1 MSRLF
6 TNYLNYLNINTM
18 KKTIIIAL
26 AGIMMF
32 AFTQC
37 GGGVSGSKEYQDNMK
52 MYKEVEKTIKNAKT
66 CDELSAALMG
76 MLFMGL
82 ADDNEYADA
91 VDMIH
96 KLYEIG
102 VDALIIQDLHLLD
115 FDLPPIALHASTQCD
130 NRTPEHVTKLRDMG
144 FRRVVLARE
153 LSIDEIRAIHKAVPD
168 IELEAFVHG
177 ALCVSYSGRCYISDV
192 CAVLP
197 HGV

>member
-1 MSRLF
+1 
-6 TNYLNYLNINTM
+6 M

-82 ADDNEYADA
+82 ADDNEYADNEKMTETEKA
-91 VDMIH
+91 ELDKYGESFEELFKKQAD
-96 KLYEIG
+96 KLGCKE
-102 VDALIIQDLHLLD
+102 DD
-115 FDLPPIALHASTQCD
+115 F
-130 NRTPEHVTKLRDMG
+130 KL
-144 FRRVVLARE
+144 F
-153 LSIDEIRAIHKAVPD
+153 
-168 IELEAFVHG
+168 
-177 ALCVSYSGRCYISDV
+177 
-192 CAVLP
+192 
-197 HGV
+197 

>member
-52 MYKEVEKTIKNAKT
+52 MYKEGE
-66 CDELSAALMG
+66 ALMG

-82 ADDNEYADA
+82 ADNNEYADNEKMTEA
-91 VDMIH
+91 EKAELDKYGKSFEELFKKQAD
-96 KLYEIG
+96 KLGCEE
-102 VDALIIQDLHLLD
+102 DD
-115 FDLPPIALHASTQCD
+115 F
-130 NRTPEHVTKLRDMG
+130 KL
-144 FRRVVLARE
+144 F
-153 LSIDEIRAIHKAVPD
+153 
-168 IELEAFVHG
+168 
-177 ALCVSYSGRCYISDV
+177 
-192 CAVLP
+192 
-197 HGV
+197 